1 MPAKNGNADI
11 ARQYRTKYPDMPTL
25 KLARIMYKENNLAFQ
40 DVEAARGTLRYIEGK
55 CGDRRKAQVKNEDF
69 IKTEARPYNP

>member
-25 KLARIMYKENNLAFQ
+25 KLARIMYKENNLAFPN
-40 DVEAARGTLRYIEGK
+40 EEGARSTLRYIEGK
-55 CGDRRKAQVKNEDF
+55 NGEKHRSRSTVKESQF
-69 IKTEARPYNP
+69 

>member
-25 KLARIMYKENNLAFQ
+25 KLARIMYKENNLAFLG
-40 DVEAARGTLRYIEGK
+40 VTGTRTLQNQPSLTNLSQRLAG
-55 CGDRRKAQVKNEDF
+55 V
-69 IKTEARPYNP
+69 